1 MASAS
6 SRQKRDAPLDYI
18 NRVVVASDAGSVVG
32 STRANAAGR
41 RVSGHRRKS
50 GCVGEAVRL
59 ANLGESPGVTRQYIN
74 GELSVR
80 LAELQAVALSQESAG
95 EAAQL
100 RLEAEAAPLGVLP
113 LVALRALD
121 FMRGLCWES
130 LARGDL
136 GAFNRQATVGAELRE
151 FAVSARLLAED

>member
-1 MASAS
+1 
-6 SRQKRDAPLDYI
+6 
-18 NRVVVASDAGSVVG
+18 
-32 STRANAAGR
+32 
-41 RVSGHRRKS
+41 
-50 GCVGEAVRL
+50 
-59 ANLGESPGVTRQYIN
+59 VTRQYIN

-80 LAELQAVALSQESAG
+80 LAELQAVAQSQESAG

-100 RLEAEAAPLGVLP
+100 RLEAEAAPFGVLP

-121 FMRGLCWES
+121 LMRGLCRES

-136 GAFNRQATVGAELRE
+136 RAFNRQATLGAELRE

>member
-1 MASAS
+1 M
-6 SRQKRDAPLDYI
+6 
-18 NRVVVASDAGSVVG
+18 
-32 STRANAAGR
+32 
-41 RVSGHRRKS
+41 
-50 GCVGEAVRL
+50 
-59 ANLGESPGVTRQYIN
+59 TRQYIN

-80 LAELQAVALSQESAG
+80 LAELQAVAQSQESAG

-100 RLEAEAAPLGVLP
+100 RLEAEAAPFGVLP

-121 FMRGLCWES
+121 LMRGLCRES

-136 GAFNRQATVGAELRE
+136 RAFNRQATLGAELRE